1 MLRSR
6 LDLIYDIHKLLEL
19 MDLDALV
26 AVFDA
31 TLHDILDGCLRQI
44 GAKTVTFSGG
54 TKKK

>member
-1 MLRSR
+1 
-6 LDLIYDIHKLLEL
+6 

>member
-1 MLRSR
+1 
-6 LDLIYDIHKLLEL
+6 

-44 GAKTVTFSGG
+44 GAKTVTFPGG